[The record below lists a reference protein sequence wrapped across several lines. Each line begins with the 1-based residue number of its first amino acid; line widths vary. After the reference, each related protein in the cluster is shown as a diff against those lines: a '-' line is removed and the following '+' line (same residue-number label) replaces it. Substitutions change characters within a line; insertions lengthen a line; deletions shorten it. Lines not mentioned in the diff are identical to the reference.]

1 MDNEKEKEIDFK
13 PSNWLYI
20 FLFIYYSIWLLQ
32 SYGAISH
39 YLTFGFDSFLTYG
52 LVEWLCFGLFIIA
65 GVYSFYAVI
74 KTLRGDKDCITSL
87 KWSLMLVFIYTLLD
101 STRGQIA
108 TYNIA
113 TWLAVFLIRPLFYLV
128 FYLYLCF
135 AKGIKRRFP
144 KVERKFGPSGW
155 VWVVL
160 MIAFLCVGVYAG
172 GQQYNVSKYCKP
184 VDVASLNLNK
194 REVSDGYIV
203 FKSDR
208 EWRKWTESADTLYI
222 DDRIETLP
230 TIMSTDSVS
239 EIYISSGRCD
249 KADARTYNQVIVSSL
264 GSISKDK
271 HGNYGKMKEVSF
283 TDTIVSGNRVMSTIY
298 EKTIDSIPT
307 YFDVVMITEV
317 KSPKCSVIVRADKRS
332 IETSWAIDFAHD
344 IQFDLQNIAKGKDNE
359 DCGNTKDKDSNR
371 AAKRKQQ
378 TETNMFASFFHRV
391 CPRHLFR
398 IMTLKYDKREITYRK
413 SNYIFYNL

>member
-101 STRGQIA
+101 PTRGQLA

-128 FYLYLCF
+128 FYLYLCL

-155 VWVVL
+155 IWVGL

-172 GQQYNVSKYCKP
+172 WQQYNVSKYCKP
-184 VDVASLNLNK
+184 GDVASLNLNK
-194 REVSDGYIV
+194 EEVSDGYIV

-208 EWRKWTESADTLYI
+208 KWIKWTETADTLYI

-230 TIMSTDSVS
+230 TIMSADSIS
-239 EIYISSGRCD
+239 EIYIASGRCD
-249 KADARTYNQVIVSSL
+249 KADARTYNQVIVASL
-264 GSISKDK
+264 GSLSKDK
-271 HGNYGKMKEVSF
+271 HGNYGKVKEVSF

-298 EKTIDSIPT
+298 EATIDPIPA

-317 KSPKCSVIVRADKRS
+317 KSPKCSVIVRADKQP
-332 IETSWAIDFAHD
+332 IGANWATDFAKD
-344 IQFDLQNIAKGKDNE
+344 IQFDLQKVAKGKDNE
-359 DCGNTKDKDSNR
+359 DSGDTKDKYSHR
-371 AAKRKQQ
+371 TAKRKQQ
-378 TETNMFASFFHRV
+378 TDANVLTSLFHGV

-398 IMTLKYDKREITYRK
+398 IVTLKDHERKVYYRK
-413 SNYIFYNL
+413 CDYVFYNL

>member
-39 YLTFGFDSFLTYG
+39 YLTFGFDSFLKYG

-74 KTLRGDKDCITSL
+74 KTLRGDRDCITSL

-101 STRGQIA
+101 PTRGQIA

-155 VWVVL
+155 VWVGL
-160 MIAFLCVGVYAG
+160 MIAFLCVGVYARW
-172 GQQYNVSKYCKP
+172 QQYYVSKYCKP

-194 REVSDGYIV
+194 WEVSDGYIV
-203 FKSDR
+203 FKSER
-208 EWRKWTESADTLYI
+208 EWIKQTESADTLYI

-230 TIMSTDSVS
+230 TIMSTDSIS
-239 EIYISSGRCD
+239 EIYIASGRCD

-264 GSISKDK
+264 GTLSKDK
-271 HGNYGKMKEVSF
+271 HGNYGKMEEVSF

-298 EKTIDSIPT
+298 ETTIDSIQA
-307 YFDVVMITEV
+307 YFNVVMITEV
-317 KSPKCSVIVRADKRS
+317 KSPKCSVIVRADKQP
-332 IETSWAIDFAHD
+332 IEDNWAVVFAKD
-344 IQFDLQNIAKGKDNE
+344 IQFDLQKVAKGKDNE
-359 DCGNTKDKDSNR
+359 DSGDTKDKNPHRTAYGKNQSDS
-371 AAKRKQQ
+371 
-378 TETNMFASFFHRV
+378 NMFASLFHRIY
-391 CPRHLFR
+391 PRHLFR
-398 IMTLKYDKREITYRK
+398 IVTLKYHERKVYYRK
-413 SNYIFYNL
+413 CDYVFYNL

>member
-1 MDNEKEKEIDFK
+1 MDNENEKEIDFK
-13 PSNWLYI
+13 PANCLYI

-65 GVYSFYAVI
+65 GVFSFYAVI

-87 KWSLMLVFIYTLLD
+87 KWSLMLVFIYTMLNP
-101 STRGQIA
+101 TRGQIA

-113 TWLAVFLIRPLFYLV
+113 TWLALFLIRPLFYLV

-155 VWVVL
+155 VWVGL
-160 MIAFLCVGVYAG
+160 MIAFLGVEVYAG
-172 GQQYNVSKYCKP
+172 WQQYNVSKYCKP

-194 REVSDGYIV
+194 GEVSDGYIV

-208 EWRKWTESADTLYI
+208 KWIKWTESADTIYI
-222 DDRIETLP
+222 DDRIEALP
-230 TIMSTDSVS
+230 TLMSTDSIS
-239 EIYISSGRCD
+239 KIYIASGRCD
-249 KADARTYNQVIVSSL
+249 IANARTYNQVIVSSL
-264 GSISKDK
+264 GSLSKDQ
-271 HGNYGKMKEVSF
+271 HDNYGKMKEVSF

-298 EKTIDSIPT
+298 ETTIDSIPA
-307 YFDVVMITEV
+307 YFNVVMITEV
-317 KSPKCSVIVRADKRS
+317 KSPKCSVIARTDKQP
-332 IETSWAIDFAHD
+332 IEANWAVVFAKV
-344 IQFDLQNIAKGKDNE
+344 IQFDLQKVAKGKDNE
-359 DCGNTKDKDSNR
+359 DSGDTKDKYSHR
-371 AAKRKQQ
+371 TAKRKQQ
-378 TETNMFASFFHRV
+378 TDANVLTSLFHGI

-398 IMTLKYDKREITYRK
+398 IVTLKYHERKVYYRK
-413 SNYIFYNL
+413 CDYVFYNL